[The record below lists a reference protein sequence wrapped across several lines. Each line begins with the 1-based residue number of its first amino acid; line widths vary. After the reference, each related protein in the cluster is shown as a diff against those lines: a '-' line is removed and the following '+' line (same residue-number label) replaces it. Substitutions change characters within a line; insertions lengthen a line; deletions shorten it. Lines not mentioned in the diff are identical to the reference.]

1 MDRPTSLRF
10 LVVFIFAIA
19 AVPVLGQS
27 NLDPGRLPKSTAFY
41 LAWHGTP
48 SADARKAN
56 SLLALWDDADFAP
69 VRETMIAE
77 LMQDSAN
84 SQKGRTPLTR
94 EELVEYAS
102 LLDNEFVAGY
112 ISDATPGKI
121 EKGASDSQASK
132 WNGAFFVYDR
142 AGKET
147 TLAKLLLRT
156 RMSEKDAPKISVTAI
171 AGISAM
177 KLERKT
183 GTSYWAEDGRYAF
196 TASEPAVFEQ
206 VASWTRR
213 SAPESAGLA
222 QTAAYREAGEL
233 LKGGAV
239 EFFFHFPSIREM
251 SGDLS
256 AGGFRLRPL
265 LQSLRLE
272 TVHVIAGHLAID
284 GARTR
289 MQGGILGETTPG
301 TLFDIWDEGAAMPQ
315 SWRLVN
321 TNTVWY
327 QESRINL
334 LGIYTVIKRAV
345 QSTAGPGQKSPVDF
359 LETAAATRLG
369 MPLPTALGLFTGE
382 FASLQTS
389 GALDPGK
396 QIYVVGIRKKL
407 EMLKLLRAG
416 FADRVSS
423 ERAEGETSFL
433 RISEGGM
440 ESSAGTASWKYYH
453 LGVTNDL
460 IVAASRSDSVREM
473 LAQQNSGGV
482 VTAPARW
489 QAARVKFP
497 AAINGL
503 SFLDFQKIDWGA
515 AKTRWNAEF
524 RKTATGLRAG
534 HNAHSGAVADAL
546 KNLDP
551 QLLVRH
557 LHLAAGASWKD
568 TQGVHFDGWIE

>member
-1 MDRPTSLRF
+1 MNRATWLRF
-10 LVVFIFAIA
+10 LAVLHFAIA

-27 NLDPGRLPKSTAFY
+27 NLDPGRLPKSTAVY

-48 SADARKAN
+48 TADARKAN

-69 VRETMIAE
+69 VRRAMIE
-77 LMQDSAN
+77 EMMQDSAN
-84 SQKGRTPLTR
+84 SQKTRTPLTR
-94 EELVEYAS
+94 EELLEYAS

-112 ISDATPGKI
+112 LSDPMS
-121 EKGASDSQASK
+121 EKTEKVASDSQASK

-142 AGKET
+142 TGKET
-147 TLAKLLLRT
+147 TLAKLLLRA
-156 RMSEKDAPKISVTAI
+156 RMGEKDAPRISTTTI

-177 KLERKT
+177 KLERKS
-183 GTSYWAEDGRYAF
+183 GTSYWAEDGKYAF
-196 TASEPAVFEQ
+196 TASEPVVFEQ
-206 VASWTRR
+206 IAAWTRHT
-213 SAPESAGLA
+213 APESAGLA

-251 SGDLS
+251 TGDVS
-256 AGGFRLRPL
+256 ADGFRLGPL

-289 MQGGILGETTPG
+289 MQGGILGVTTPG
-301 TLFDIWDEGAAMPQ
+301 TLFDIWDEGAALPQ

-327 QESRINL
+327 QESRINF
-334 LGIYTVIKRAV
+334 LGIYKVIKHAL

-359 LETAAATRLG
+359 IETAAATRLG
-369 MPLPTALGLFTGE
+369 MPLPVALGLFTGE
-382 FASLQTS
+382 FASLQSSST
-389 GALDPGK
+389 LDPGK
-396 QIYVVGIRKKL
+396 QVYVVGIRKKP

-416 FADRVSS
+416 FADRISG
-423 ERAEGETSFL
+423 ERAESETSFL

-453 LGVTNDL
+453 VGVTNDL
-460 IVAASRSDSVREM
+460 IVAASRNDSVRET
-473 LAQQNSGGV
+473 LAQQNSGGGV
-482 VTAPARW
+482 APASW
-489 QAARVKFP
+489 QAARTKFP
-497 AAINGL
+497 EAINGL
-503 SFLDFQKIDWGA
+503 SFLDFQKIDWSA
-515 AKTRWNAEF
+515 AKTRWNAEPG
-524 RKTATGLRAG
+524 KTATGSRAD
-534 HNAHSGAVADAL
+534 HSSHSGAVADAF
-546 KNLDP
+546 KASDP
-551 QLLVRH
+551 QPFVRH
-557 LHLAAGASWKD
+557 LHLAVGASWKD